1 MLKQSVSVVI
11 PMINENKSIEKVID
25 SVISSLE
32 NSSLV
37 QEKEVIVVGRDALSK
52 QTEDIRANYHDL
64 QIFIANSHAS
74 YPEVANKGLFKASG
88 NIIVLLTEDTLL
100 PKDYFDVVIP
110 QFEKNNMFAAGVV
123 ARSPETGES
132 THCYVPIMTS
142 RHVNYKAEDVAS
154 VASSYTL
161 TFDRSNVAL
170 SREKLLQLGGFNLL
184 YAPDCSGDI
193 DLFLRGWLHCWKSC
207 FLTSTHCDLLK
218 PVDSPLQR
226 GETTKSKIEKE
237 YNDVLLRRLFLP
249 RRQQAL
255 LFIHNL
261 LLFIM
266 SLVLP
271 LDIFKPTR
279 MAGFKF
285 IGNFKKILSSK
296 RWRYSSFDID
306 LQMLRQRYF

>member
-11 PMINENKSIEKVID
+11 PMINEDKSIEKVID

-52 QTEDIRANYHDL
+52 QTESLRANRHDIL
-64 QIFIANSHAS
+64 IFIANSHAS

-88 NIIVLLTEDTLL
+88 DIIVLLTEDTLL
-100 PKDYFDVVIP
+100 PTDYFDVVIP

-123 ARSPETGES
+123 ARYPATGKS
-132 THCYVPIMTS
+132 TNCYVPILTP
-142 RHVNYKAEDVAS
+142 RHVNYRTEEAT
-154 VASSYTL
+154 SSCYTL
-161 TFDRSNVAL
+161 TFDRSNVAF

-184 YAPDCSGDI
+184 FAPDCSGDI

-207 FLTSTHCDLLK
+207 FLTSTHCDLLN
-218 PVDSPLQR
+218 PVDSPLLR
-226 GETTKSKIEKE
+226 GDSTKSKIEKE

-249 RRQQAL
+249 RKQQAL

-279 MAGFKF
+279 MAGLKF
-285 IGNFKKILSSK
+285 IKNFKKILSSK